1 MWTVYGKYNVLPDG
15 SIEEFFLKTYFQKRL
30 FFVDIT
36 RVKQSFEYQKILKI
50 LQMVDVITVIKQKY
64 WKKTLNFTLF
74 FGIFFVIDIPHRSM
88 G

>member
-1 MWTVYGKYNVLPDG
+1 
-15 SIEEFFLKTYFQKRL
+15 
-30 FFVDIT
+30 
-36 RVKQSFEYQKILKI
+36 
-50 LQMVDVITVIKQKY
+50 MVDVITVIKQKY

>member
-1 MWTVYGKYNVLPDG
+1 MLPDG

-50 LQMVDVITVIKQKY
+50 LQIVDIITVIKQKY
-64 WKKTLNFTLF
+64 
-74 FGIFFVIDIPHRSM
+74 
-88 G
+88 

>member
-1 MWTVYGKYNVLPDG
+1 MLPDG